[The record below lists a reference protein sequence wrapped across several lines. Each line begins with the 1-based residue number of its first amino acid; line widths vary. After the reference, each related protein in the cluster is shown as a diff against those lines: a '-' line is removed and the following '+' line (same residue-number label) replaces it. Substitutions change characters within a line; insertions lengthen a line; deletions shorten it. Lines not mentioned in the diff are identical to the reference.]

1 MYSIHSNNSCI
12 NNTPF
17 SFILLEKGCVHN
29 LFTHAFVV
37 YPPWKGKVYAS
48 SIPSRKKMPAASR
61 RPRREASGFGFIMK
75 LRNRCHRGIRL
86 RRWLIKFSG
95 NIPIENCH
103 TGFYIRHQ
111 PDQCQIKR
119 KHGKNNPRYKT

>member
-37 YPPWKGKVYAS
+37 VDDIIKDVQSCLEPYMFPVEILAIDERPFFHFKTNRIELSKEL
-48 SIPSRKKMPAASR
+48 KK
-61 RPRREASGFGFIMK
+61 
-75 LRNRCHRGIRL
+75 
-86 RRWLIKFSG
+86 
-95 NIPIENCH
+95 
-103 TGFYIRHQ
+103 
-111 PDQCQIKR
+111 
-119 KHGKNNPRYKT
+119 KNHDC